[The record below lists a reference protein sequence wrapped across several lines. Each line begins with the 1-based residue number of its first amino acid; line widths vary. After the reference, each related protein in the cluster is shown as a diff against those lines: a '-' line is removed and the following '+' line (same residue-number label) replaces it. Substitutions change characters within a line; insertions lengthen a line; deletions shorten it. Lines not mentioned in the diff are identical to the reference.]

1 MTWVFILSLACV
13 TFFNRY
19 LFLEPNTKINLPLF
33 VMRMLKYAAPCLMI
47 SICIPLIFF
56 EADQFK
62 GLIYNNYLY
71 GAIFTLCISLY
82 TRRLLLSIML
92 SLVFF
97 YVLDTFVAF

>member
-1 MTWVFILSLACV
+1 MTWVFILSLSCI

-19 LFLEPNTKINLPLF
+19 LFLEPKTRIKLPLF

-56 EADQFK
+56 EAGQLK
-62 GLIYNNYLY
+62 NLIYNNYLY

-92 SLVFF
+92 SLLFF
-97 YVLDTFVAF
+97 YVLQAFVGY